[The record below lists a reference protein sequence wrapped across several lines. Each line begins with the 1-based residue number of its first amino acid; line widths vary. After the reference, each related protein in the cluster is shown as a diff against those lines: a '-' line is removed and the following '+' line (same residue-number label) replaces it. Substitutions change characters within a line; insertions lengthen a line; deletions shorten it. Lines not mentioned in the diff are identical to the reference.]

1 MAVRGAGGRFH
12 FLLRRIRLAHADV
25 VRHGIGEQVHVLE
38 HDGHLLGQRVGRDI
52 AHLVPATRTLP
63 LLASQN
69 REIKLMTVVFP
80 LPEGPTSAVR
90 VPGCAVNV
98 TPCSTSLP
106 SAYPNRTSSNRTSKL
121 VKRGLPSRYARGRS
135 ACIRSMP
142 SAALAR

>member
-1 MAVRGAGGRFH
+1 MLFATVSASRYTSWNTTATCSASASGAISRTSC
-12 FLLRRIRLAHADV
+12 
-25 VRHGIGEQVHVLE
+25 
-38 HDGHLLGQRVGRDI
+38 
-52 AHLVPATRTLP
+52 PPTRTLP

-142 SAALAR
+142 PPLGR